1 MMFCLG
7 SKTTVRPARI
17 HDCDAVLA
25 LGERYRQESFIY
37 YPPIDRDRAWEVFR
51 TIIENPDQF
60 CAFVAVVEGKIFGW
74 VQGYISV
81 VMLYTDERSANL
93 DLLYVL
99 PEHRTGWGRKLFNE
113 FLRWGRANASRI
125 VVGTGTG
132 IDRAEVLFRRAGFKS
147 TGKQYM
153 MEV

>member
-1 MMFCLG
+1 
-7 SKTTVRPARI
+7 
-17 HDCDAVLA
+17 
-25 LGERYRQESFIY
+25 
-37 YPPIDRDRAWEVFR
+37 
-51 TIIENPDQF
+51 
-60 CAFVAVVEGKIFGW
+60 
-74 VQGYISV
+74 